1 MFCAWSGIVLL
12 CGLLIITAVLRWIA
26 PEETR
31 KRRLNQLAVLAVIV
45 LCFICICAMWSAIAS
60 AFVLSSEGDF
70 PAAGLMTVSFGA
82 VKLIIKLVL
91 LGAAFAS
98 TLVLVL
104 AILLFLGHGLK
115 AIFDSAV
122 QDDASLE
129 EQLKTVSKRLITIM
143 KSPIMVA
150 VITWGVLALF
160 FTIPFLT
167 GDSSAGNLKDVWKSG
182 VEEIVEFGSHTEEH
196 SDNANALQQNTDT
209 PETTNLPSSQTGAP
223 NPEGTASA
231 NSNSESNSS
240 EDFYQALIKYILLS
254 VIVLGVAFAV
264 FKLLYSII
272 LRTFAEIGSKD
283 ILNEYSS
290 AIGVLSV
297 GVAML
302 WTLQNNKLDLL
313 SDPVN
318 LLLEFVKAFVIVM
331 LIVALII
338 LTLEIIRLLL
348 DIQQILI
355 WQEAALLFTSLVG
368 HITLL
373 VFSML
378 NSMYDAV
385 NNAIGYPDDE
395 SLEEIRQEMKL
406 RILQTMDE
414 QLTKRKTGE
423 RTYAASAAIQSILLA
438 LSMNL
443 PKSLFKIF

>member
-1 MFCAWSGIVLL
+1 MEGISNIFMFCAWSGIVLL

-264 FKLLYSII
+264 FKLLYS
-272 LRTFAEIGSKD
+272 
-283 ILNEYSS
+283 S

-423 RTYAASAAIQSILLA
+423 RTYAAFDEVVTKNHEKEDS
-438 LSMNL
+438 
-443 PKSLFKIF
+443 